1 MLDLLY
7 GAAVGARRRWY
18 ERHPEARRRLRQPV
32 ISIGNLSVG
41 GTGKTPLAAL
51 VAEYLISR
59 GERPAILS
67 RGYGRDVTDEGALVV
82 SDGRASDARAPLS
95 VPRVRASA
103 SGDEPL
109 MLARLLPGAI
119 VVIAEDRYLAGAL
132 AERRLGA
139 TVHILDDG
147 FQHIQLARD
156 LDVLVTF
163 PGEIPAGRVLPF
175 GRLREARSAA
185 ARAHIIVV
193 VGADEA
199 SAREEAWTLG
209 VGDWVAAT
217 RVLPGPSQGENTVGP
232 VVAVAG
238 IGNPQQFFNG
248 LTQSGWTVARTV
260 AFGDHHRYRRSDI
273 ALIAEAAHV
282 ADAKLVVTTAKD
294 QVRFET
300 LGDLPF
306 RLESVPLTLRL
317 DPADRLFAS
326 IDAAL
331 SRAREAA

>member
-1 MLDLLY
+1 LLDLLY

-41 GTGKTPLAAL
+41 GTGKTPVVSL
-51 VAEYLISR
+51 VAEYLLSR

-67 RGYGRDVTDEGALVV
+67 RGYGREAKDAGALVI
-82 SDGRASDARAPLS
+82 SEGQGLLPRFRATAA
-95 VPRVRASA
+95 AA
-103 SGDEPL
+103 AAGDEPL
-109 MLARLLPGAI
+109 MLARALPNAI
-119 VVIAEDRYLAGAL
+119 VVVAEDRHLAGVL

-147 FQHIQLARD
+147 FQHVRLARD
-156 LDVLVTF
+156 LDVLVTS
-163 PGEIPAGRVLPF
+163 PGEIPSGRVLPF
-175 GRLREARSAA
+175 GRLRESRAAA
-185 ARAHIIVV
+185 ARAHVVVV

-199 SAREEAWTLG
+199 TARAEAWTLG
-209 VGDWVAAT
+209 VSEWVAARRT
-217 RVLPGPSQGENTVGP
+217 LPAPSRGERSIEP

-238 IGNPQQFFNG
+238 IGSPQQFFNS
-248 LTQSGWTVARTV
+248 LAESGWNVVRTL
-260 AFGDHHRYRRSDI
+260 AFADHHRYGRRDVADI
-273 ALIAEAAHV
+273 ADAAR
-282 ADAKLVVTTAKD
+282 ATNAPLVVTTAKD
-294 QVRFET
+294 HVRFEG

-306 RLESVPLTLRL
+306 RLVTVPLVLEL
-317 DPADRLFAS
+317 DPADGLFKS